1 MNFPTKSQ
9 RFGRRAINLDPEVA
23 ERIAERLKALGQK
36 YASEFPSKAA
46 EIRSLWDKI
55 DDGEP
60 ETLESLYRA
69 VHSLSGSGETFG
81 FPKLS
86 EAAKQCEAVLLAGM
100 KSGRRNIKTNAHLHR
115 GGAAARER
123 LSPRRERLAP

>member
-1 MNFPTKSQ
+1 MNFRTKSQ

-36 YASEFPSKAA
+36 FASEFPSKAA

-69 VHSLSGSGETFG
+69 V
-81 FPKLS
+81 
-86 EAAKQCEAVLLAGM
+86 LLAGM
-100 KSGRRNIKTNAHLHR
+100 KSGQL
-115 GGAAARER
+115 
-123 LSPRRERLAP
+123 PRTDAEAGIVSVLAELDQ

>member
-1 MNFPTKSQ
+1 MNFPIKSQ
-9 RFGRRAINLDPEVA
+9 RSGRRAINLDPEVA

-36 YASEFPSKAA
+36 YASDFPSKAV

-100 KSGRRNIKTNAHLHR
+100 KSGQL
-115 GGAAARER
+115 
-123 LSPRRERLAP
+123 PRTDAEAGFISVLAELDQ